1 MKTFPREK
9 WKLEGNSALGLVF
22 RNKEEDDE
30 LVIVKIARLL
40 VQTELGT
47 VPLIVNSNGDGIEV
61 KSKIWNH
68 YDVAEYLKQDV
79 QLGQAIGRKI
89 ELV

>member
-1 MKTFPREK
+1 M
-9 WKLEGNSALGLVF
+9 LEGNSVLGLVF

-47 VPLIVNSNGDGIEV
+47 VPLIVNSDRNGINV
-61 KSKIWNH
+61 KSKIWSQN
-68 YDVAEYLKQDV
+68 DVAEYLKQDV
-79 QLGQAIGRKI
+79 QLGQAIGKKI